1 MPETSPAQRTAFTA
15 RVVMSAGLLFAVEAI
30 LRGSVARTLMAAL
43 VLALGGGLLFAA
55 KRAD

>member
-1 MPETSPAQRTAFTA
+1 MPNSSPAQRTAFTA

-43 VLALGGGLLFAA
+43 VLALGGGLLLAA

>member
-1 MPETSPAQRTAFTA
+1 MPDSSPAQRTAFTA
-15 RVVMSAGLLFAVEAI
+15 RILMSAGLLFAVEAI